1 MLACIYLC
9 VFIYFFLHCLVLKVP
24 FWSLKTSIPTPTT
37 LFPTPY
43 RREKTSHGSFTV
55 VRCGLPAL
63 PHHSREPVPP
73 GLSIWGMIICVQ
85 SLCMCPACMPWLFP
99 PRAHG
104 VLEAWNQTQSAHT
117 KVASA
122 SFLSSRSWETL
133 GSRYQFIPCLRPDT
147 KSTVCAD
154 WLKIKCILE

>member
-55 VRCGLPAL
+55 VRCGLPACPITIGSLFHLDCPYEEWSSVITPSACVLHACPGSSL
-63 PHHSREPVPP
+63 PEPMVSWKPGTRHRVHTPRWLLPP
-73 GLSIWGMIICVQ
+73 LSLHTAGKPLAAGINSSPAYSLIWSPQ
-85 SLCMCPACMPWLFP
+85 Y
-99 PRAHG
+99 
-104 VLEAWNQTQSAHT
+104 VLT
-117 KVASA
+117 
-122 SFLSSRSWETL
+122 
-133 GSRYQFIPCLRPDT
+133 D
-147 KSTVCAD
+147 
-154 WLKIKCILE
+154 